1 MTYRAP
7 INDMLLALNHGAG
20 LQAAVKAGH
29 YGDFDSDIT
38 AAVLEEA
45 GRFATDVL
53 APLNRIGDEN
63 GIKLANDKVTT
74 APGWPDAYQRWTAAG
89 WNAVSGSEAFGGQG
103 LPLAINAA
111 CTEIWSASNIAFG
124 LCPLLTL
131 SAIEALDAHGSEDL
145 KKIYL
150 EKLVSGEWTGTMQL
164 TEPQAGSDVGALR
177 TRAERAA
184 DGSYRITG
192 TKIFIT
198 YGDHDMTDNIVH
210 FVLARLPDAPA
221 GTKGIS
227 LFLIPKFLVNAD
239 GSLGARNDIY
249 PSGVEHKLGMHA
261 SPTCTMTMGDKG
273 GAIGYLVGEENRGM
287 LCMFTMMN
295 QARLGV
301 GLEGVGIADRA
312 YQQALAFAQER
323 RQGRAIG
330 KTGDGTDAI
339 IVHPDVKRML
349 MQMRALTAAAR
360 TICYATAVAF
370 DVSVRATDA
379 KVRSDAAARGALL
392 TPIAKAF
399 STDIG
404 NEVTSLGV
412 QIHGGMGFIEETG
425 AAQHYRDA
433 RITAIYEGTNGIQSI
448 DLVTRK
454 LRAQGGASVWAL
466 LDELSDIVKRV
477 EASNDPAF
485 GTTGAK
491 LRDALGSLE
500 RSSRWLLERIA
511 SAPNDALAGATPY
524 LRLFGSTLGGCK
536 LAEEALAART
546 LGRGFGR
553 SAALCHAG
561 ALLCREH
568 FGAGRLAGA
577 HGDGQRQFGHR
588 RRRGFAGLTRCGG
601 LAANPRQLAASVFT
615 RAASACRFGAARGL
629 ERTVEINHSECMFFA
644 RLRADSMLGQQRP
657 SSNWR
662 RGAIAR

>member
-7 INDMLLALNHGAG
+7 INDILLALNHGAG
-20 LQAAVKAGH
+20 LQAAVEAGH
-29 YGDFDSDIT
+29 YGDFDGDIT

-45 GRFATDVL
+45 GKFATDVL
-53 APLNRIGDEN
+53 APLNRVGDQN
-63 GIKLANDKVTT
+63 GIKLENGNVTT

-89 WNAVSGSEAFGGQG
+89 WNAVSGPEAFGGQG

-111 CTEIWSASNIAFG
+111 CTEIWSASNVAFG

-131 SAIEALDAHGSEDL
+131 SAIEALDAHGSDEL

-150 EKLVSGEWTGTMQL
+150 EKLVSGAWTGTMQL

-184 DGSYRITG
+184 DGSYRIKG

-227 LFLIPKFLVNAD
+227 LFLIPKFLINAD

-261 SPTCTMTMGDKG
+261 SPTCTMTMGDQG
-273 GAIGYLVGEENRGM
+273 GAIGYLIGEENRGM

-295 QARLGV
+295 QARLAV

-312 YQQALAFAQER
+312 YQQALAYAQER

-330 KTGDGTDAI
+330 KKGDGSDAI
-339 IVHPDVKRML
+339 IVHPDVKRTL

-360 TICYATAVAF
+360 TICYATAVAL
-370 DVSVRATDA
+370 DVSVRAKDPKA
-379 KVRSDAAARGALL
+379 RADAAARGALL

-404 NEVTSLGV
+404 NEVAYLGV

-425 AAQHYRDA
+425 AAQYSRDA
-433 RITAIYEGTNGIQSI
+433 RITSIYEGTNGIQSI

-454 LRAQGGASVWAL
+454 LAANGGASVWAL
-466 LDELSDIVKRV
+466 LGELTEIVIRV
-477 EASNDPAF
+477 ETSNDPAF

-491 LRDALGSLE
+491 LREALVSLD
-500 RSSRWLLERIA
+500 RASRWLLERVA
-511 SAPNDALAGATPY
+511 SAPNEALAGATPY
-524 LRLFGSTLGGCK
+524 LRLFGSTLGGCM
-536 LAEEALAART
+536 LAGEALAARND
-546 LGRGFGR
+546 
-553 SAALCHAG
+553 
-561 ALLCREH
+561 
-568 FGAGRLAGA
+568 
-577 HGDGQRQFGHR
+577 GDGERYVTLARF
-588 RRRGFAGLTRCGG
+588 FAE
-601 LAANPRQLAASVFT
+601 NISVQAT
-615 RAASACRFGAARGL
+615 SL
-629 ERTVEINHSECMFFA
+629 ERTVIDGAEAVNG
-644 RLRADSMLGQQRP
+644 ADAVLL
-657 SSNWR
+657 
-662 RGAIAR
+662 A

>member
-7 INDMLLALNHGAG
+7 INDMLLSLNHGAG
-20 LQAAVKAGH
+20 LEAAVKAGH
-29 YGDFDSDIT
+29 YGDFDADIT
-38 AAVLEEA
+38 TAVLEEA

-53 APLNRIGDEN
+53 APLNRVGDEH
-63 GIKLANDKVTT
+63 GIKLEADKVTT

-89 WNAVSGSEAFGGQG
+89 WNAVSGPEAFGGQG

-131 SAIEALDAHGSEDL
+131 SAIEALDAHGSDEL

-177 TRAERAA
+177 TRAERAP
-184 DGSYRITG
+184 DGSYRIKG

-227 LFLIPKFLVNAD
+227 LFLISKFLVNAD

-273 GAIGYLVGEENRGM
+273 GAIGYLIGEENRGM

-323 RQGRAIG
+323 RQGRAVG
-330 KTGDGTDAI
+330 KDGNGSDPI

-360 TICYATAVAF
+360 TICYATAVAL

-379 KVRSDAAARGALL
+379 KVRGSAAARGALL

-433 RITAIYEGTNGIQSI
+433 RITPIYEGTNGIQAI

-454 LRAQGGASVWAL
+454 LAANGGEQVWAL
-466 LDELSDIVKRV
+466 LDELAGIVKRV
-477 EASNDPAF
+477 ETSNDPAF
-485 GTTGAK
+485 GTSGAK
-491 LRDALGSLE
+491 LREALACLE
-500 RSSRWLLERIA
+500 RTSRWLLERVA

-524 LRLFGSTLGGCK
+524 LRLFGSTLGGCM
-536 LAEEALAART
+536 LAGEALAARD
-546 LGRGFGR
+546 LG
-553 SAALCHAG
+553 
-561 ALLCREH
+561 E
-568 FGAGRLAGA
+568 
-577 HGDGQRQFGHR
+577 
-588 RRRGFAGLTRCGG
+588 
-601 LAANPRQLAASVFT
+601 
-615 RAASACRFGAARGL
+615 ARGDPERYVTLARFFAENISVQAAAL
-629 ERTVEINHSECMFFA
+629 ERTVIDSAEAVNG
-644 RLRADSMLGQQRP
+644 ADAVLL
-657 SSNWR
+657 
-662 RGAIAR
+662 A

>member
-7 INDMLLALNHGAG
+7 ISDILLALNHGGG

-29 YGDFDSDIT
+29 YGDFDGEIT

-45 GRFATDVL
+45 GKFAGDVL
-53 APLNRIGDEN
+53 APLNRVGDEH
-63 GIKLANDKVTT
+63 GIKLEANKVTT
-74 APGWPDAYQRWTAAG
+74 APGWPDAYQRWAAAG
-89 WNAVSGSEAFGGQG
+89 WNAVSRHEAHGGQG
-103 LPLAINAA
+103 LAPANNRP
-111 CTEIWSASNIAFG
+111 CTAIWSASNIAFG

-131 SAIEALDAHGSEDL
+131 SAIEALDAHGSDEL

-150 EKLVSGEWTGTMQL
+150 EKLISGEWTGTMQPP
-164 TEPQAGSDVGALR
+164 EPQAGSDVGALR

-184 DGSYRITG
+184 GGSYRITG

-210 FVLARLPDAPA
+210 FVLARLPDAPP
-221 GTKGIS
+221 GTRGIL
-227 LFLIPKFLVNAD
+227 LFLIPKFLVNPD
-239 GSLGARNDIY
+239 RSLGARNDIY

-273 GAIGYLVGEENRGM
+273 GAVGYLIGEENRGM

-323 RQGRAIG
+323 KQGRAAG
-330 KTGDGTDAI
+330 KQGDGSDPI

-349 MQMRALTAAAR
+349 MQMRASTAAAR
-360 TICYATAVAF
+360 TICYATAVAL
-370 DVSVRATDA
+370 DLSVRAADP
-379 KVRSDAAARGALL
+379 KVRGDALARGALL

-433 RITAIYEGTNGIQSI
+433 RITPIYEGTNGIQAI

-454 LRAQGGASVWAL
+454 LAANGGESVWAL
-466 LDELSDIVKRV
+466 LDELSGIVKQV
-477 EASNDPAF
+477 DASNDPAF

-491 LRDALGSLE
+491 LRDALGSLD
-500 RSSRWLLERIA
+500 RTSRWLLERLA
-511 SAPNDALAGATPY
+511 SSPNDALAGATPY
-524 LRLFGSTLGGCK
+524 LKLFGSTLGGCM
-536 LAEEALAART
+536 LASEALAARDGDDMRHVT
-546 LGRGFGR
+546 LARF
-553 SAALCHAG
+553 
-561 ALLCREH
+561 
-568 FGAGRLAGA
+568 
-577 HGDGQRQFGHR
+577 
-588 RRRGFAGLTRCGG
+588 FAE
-601 LAANPRQLAASVFT
+601 NISVHAAS
-615 RAASACRFGAARGL
+615 L
-629 ERTVEINHSECMFFA
+629 ERTVMDGAEAVNG
-644 RLRADSMLGQQRP
+644 ADAVLLG
-657 SSNWR
+657 
-662 RGAIAR
+662 

>member
-7 INDMLLALNHGAG
+7 ISDMLLSLNHGAG
-20 LQAAVKAGH
+20 LKAAMEAGH
-29 YGDFDSDIT
+29 YGDFDGDIVS
-38 AAVLEEA
+38 AVLEEA
-45 GRFATDVL
+45 GKFATDVL
-53 APLNRIGDEN
+53 APLNKVGDEH
-63 GIKLANDKVTT
+63 GIKLSDGKVTT
-74 APGWPDAYQRWTAAG
+74 APGWPDAYKRWTEGG
-89 WNAVSGSEAFGGQG
+89 WNAVSGPEDFGGQG

-111 CTEIWSASNIAFG
+111 CTEIWSAANVAFG
-124 LCPLLTL
+124 LCPLLTA
-131 SAIEALDAHGSEDL
+131 SAMEALDAHGSSEL

-177 TRAERAA
+177 TRAERAP
-184 DGSYRITG
+184 DGSYRIKG

-239 GSLGARNDIY
+239 GSLGAQNDIY
-249 PSGVEHKLGMHA
+249 PSGVEHKLGIHA

-312 YQQALAFAQER
+312 YQQALAFARER
-323 RQGRAIG
+323 KQGRAVG
-330 KTGDGTDAI
+330 KKGDGLDPI
-339 IVHPDVKRML
+339 VVHPDVKRML
-349 MQMRALTAAAR
+349 LQMRSMTAGAR
-360 TICYATAVAF
+360 SICYATAVAL
-370 DVSVRATDA
+370 DVSARAKDPKVRA
-379 KVRSDAAARGALL
+379 DAAARGALL
-392 TPIAKAF
+392 TPVAKAF

-404 NEVTSLGV
+404 NEVSYLGV

-433 RITAIYEGTNGIQSI
+433 RITSIYEGTNGIQSI

-454 LRAQGGASVWAL
+454 LAANGGASVWAL
-466 LDELSDIVKRV
+466 LDELGGIVKQV

-500 RSSRWLLERIA
+500 RASKWLLERVA

-524 LRLFGSTLGGCK
+524 LRLFGSTLGGCM
-536 LAEEALAART
+536 LAGEALAAKSQ
-546 LGRGFGR
+546 GD
-553 SAALCHAG
+553 AG
-561 ALLCREH
+561 
-568 FGAGRLAGA
+568 
-577 HGDGQRQFGHR
+577 DPQRYV
-588 RRRGFAGLTRCGG
+588 T
-601 LAANPRQLAASVFT
+601 V
-615 RAASACRFGAARGL
+615 AR
-629 ERTVEINHSECMFFA
+629 FFA
-644 RLRADSMLGQQRP
+644 ENITVQANSLEKTVTDSAEAVNGADAVLLG
-657 SSNWR
+657 
-662 RGAIAR
+662 

>member
-29 YGDFDSDIT
+29 YGDFDSDIA

-45 GRFATDVL
+45 GRFASDVL

-63 GIKLANDKVTT
+63 GIKLEDNKVTT
-74 APGWPDAYQRWTAAG
+74 APGWPDAYKRWTAAG
-89 WNAVSGSEAFGGQG
+89 WNAVSGPEAFGGQG

-131 SAIEALDAHGSEDL
+131 SAIEALDAHGSEEL

-184 DGSYRITG
+184 DGSYRISG

-227 LFLIPKFLVNAD
+227 LFLVPKFLVNAD

-249 PSGVEHKLGMHA
+249 PSGVEHKLGIHA

-273 GAIGYLVGEENRGM
+273 GAVGYLIGEENRGM

-323 RQGRAIG
+323 RQGRAVG
-330 KTGDGTDAI
+330 KTGDGMDPI
-339 IVHPDVKRML
+339 IVHPDIKRML

-360 TICYATAVAF
+360 TICYATAVAL
-370 DVSVRATDA
+370 DVSVRATDSKTRGCRRRPRRVA
-379 KVRSDAAARGALL
+379 DADRQGVLHRYRQRGHLAWRPGPWRHGIYRGDRRRAALSRCAHHPDLRRHQRHPVDRSCH
-392 TPIAKAF
+392 P
-399 STDIG
+399 
-404 NEVTSLGV
+404 
-412 QIHGGMGFIEETG
+412 Q
-425 AAQHYRDA
+425 
-433 RITAIYEGTNGIQSI
+433 
-448 DLVTRK
+448 TR
-454 LRAQGGASVWAL
+454 RQWR
-466 LDELSDIVKRV
+466 RV
-477 EASNDPAF
+477 GLDPARR
-485 GTTGAK
+485 TH
-491 LRDALGSLE
+491 RDRDPGRDLE
-500 RSSRWLLERIA
+500 RSGLRHHRRQTARRLVARPHQPLA
-511 SAPNDALAGATPY
+511 AGA
-524 LRLFGSTLGGCK
+524 RDIGAERSAGGSH
-536 LAEEALAART
+536 ALSAAVRIDARRMHARRRSARRARSRR
-546 LGRGFGR
+546 GRRR

-561 ALLCREH
+561 E
-568 FGAGRLAGA
+568 F
-577 HGDGQRQFGHR
+577 
-588 RRRGFAGLTRCGG
+588 FAENISVQ
-601 LAANPRQLAASVFT
+601 AAA
-615 RAASACRFGAARGL
+615 L
-629 ERTVEINHSECMFFA
+629 ERTVMDSAEAVNG
-644 RLRADSMLGQQRP
+644 ADAVLL
-657 SSNWR
+657 
-662 RGAIAR
+662 A

>member
-7 INDMLLALNHGAG
+7 IDDMLLALNHGAG
-20 LQAAVKAGH
+20 LEAAVKAGH
-29 YGDFDSDIT
+29 YGDFDADIT
-38 AAVLEEA
+38 MAVLEEA
-45 GRFATDVL
+45 GKFASDVL
-53 APLNRIGDEN
+53 APLNRVGDEH
-63 GIKLANDKVTT
+63 GIKLEADKVTT

-89 WNAVSGSEAFGGQG
+89 WNAVSGPETYGGQG
-103 LPLAINAA
+103 LPLAINAV

-131 SAIEALDAHGSEDL
+131 SAIEALDAHGSEEL

-177 TRAERAA
+177 TRADRAS
-184 DGSYRITG
+184 DGSYRIKG

-227 LFLIPKFLVNAD
+227 LFLIPKLMVNAD
-239 GSLGARNDIY
+239 GSLGQRNDIY
-249 PSGVEHKLGMHA
+249 VSGVEHKLGMHA
-261 SPTCTMTMGDKG
+261 SPTCTMTMGDHG
-273 GAIGYLVGEENRGM
+273 GAIGYLIGEENKGM
-287 LCMFTMMN
+287 QCMFTMMN

-312 YQQALAFAQER
+312 YQQALGFAQGR

-330 KTGDGTDAI
+330 NSGGDPDPI

-349 MQMRALTAAAR
+349 MQMRASTAAAR
-360 TICYATAVAF
+360 TICYATAVAL
-370 DVSVRATDA
+370 DISVRAKDA
-379 KVRSDAAARGALL
+379 QVRTDAAARGALL

-404 NEVTSLGV
+404 NEVTYLGV

-425 AAQHYRDA
+425 AAQHFRDA
-433 RITAIYEGTNGIQSI
+433 RITPIYEGTNGIQAI

-454 LRAQGGASVWAL
+454 LAADGGASVFSL
-466 LDELSDIVKRV
+466 LDELSAVVRRV

-485 GTTGAK
+485 GTTGTK
-491 LRDALGSLE
+491 LRDALASLD
-500 RSSRWLLERIA
+500 RASRWLLERVT

-524 LRLFGSTLGGCK
+524 LRLFGSTLGGCL
-536 LAEEALAART
+536 LAGEALAAR
-546 LGRGFGR
+546 
-553 SAALCHAG
+553 AD
-561 ALLCREH
+561 
-568 FGAGRLAGA
+568 
-577 HGDGQRQFGHR
+577 GDGERYV
-588 RRRGFAGLTRCGG
+588 A
-601 LAANPRQLAASVFT
+601 LAR
-615 RAASACRFGAARGL
+615 
-629 ERTVEINHSECMFFA
+629 FFA
-644 RLRADSMLGQQRP
+644 ENISVQAVSLEKTVTDSAETVNGADAVLL
-657 SSNWR
+657 
-662 RGAIAR
+662 A

>member
-29 YGDFDSDIT
+29 YGDFDADIT

-45 GRFATDVL
+45 GRFASDVL

-63 GIKLANDKVTT
+63 GIKLEANKVTT
-74 APGWPDAYQRWTAAG
+74 APGWPDAYQRWSAAG
-89 WNAVSGSEAFGGQG
+89 WNAVSGPEAFGGQG

-111 CTEIWSASNIAFG
+111 CTEIWSASNLAFG

-131 SAIEALDAHGSEDL
+131 SAIEALDAHGSDEL

-150 EKLVSGEWTGTMQL
+150 EKLVSGQWTGTMQL

-177 TRAERAA
+177 TRAEPAG
-184 DGSYRITG
+184 DGSYRIKG

-221 GTKGIS
+221 GTRGIS

-249 PSGVEHKLGMHA
+249 PSGVEHKLGIHA
-261 SPTCTMTMGDKG
+261 APTCTMTMGDQG
-273 GAIGYLVGEENRGM
+273 GATGYLIGEENRGM
-287 LCMFTMMN
+287 QCMFTMMN

-312 YQQALAFAQER
+312 YQQALAYAQER
-323 RQGRAIG
+323 HQGRAVG
-330 KTGDGTDAI
+330 KANNQAGNGSDPI

-360 TICYATAVAF
+360 TICYATAVAL
-370 DVSVRATDA
+370 DISVRAADPTT
-379 KVRSDAAARGALL
+379 RSLAAARGALL

-412 QIHGGMGFIEETG
+412 QVHGGMGFIEETG

-433 RITAIYEGTNGIQSI
+433 RITPIYEGTNGIQSI

-454 LRAQGGASVWAL
+454 LAANGGASVWAL
-466 LDELSDIVKRV
+466 LDELSEIVKRV
-477 EASNDPAF
+477 ETSNDPAF

-491 LRDALGSLE
+491 LRDALGSLD
-500 RSSRWLLERIA
+500 RASRWLLERVT
-511 SAPNDALAGATPY
+511 SAPNDALASATPY
-524 LRLFGSTLGGCK
+524 LSLFGSTLGGCM
-536 LAEEALAART
+536 LAGEALAARDLGEAAGDSLRYVT
-546 LGRGFGR
+546 LARFFAENI
-553 SAALCHAG
+553 SVQAG
-561 ALLCREH
+561 
-568 FGAGRLAGA
+568 
-577 HGDGQRQFGHR
+577 
-588 RRRGFAGLTRCGG
+588 
-601 LAANPRQLAASVFT
+601 S
-615 RAASACRFGAARGL
+615 L
-629 ERTVEINHSECMFFA
+629 ERTVIDSAEAVNG
-644 RLRADSMLGQQRP
+644 ADAVLLG
-657 SSNWR
+657 
-662 RGAIAR
+662 

>member
-1 MTYRAP
+1 MGRQDSRGALLRNEISVMTYRAP

-20 LQAAVKAGH
+20 LQAAVKTGH
-29 YGDFDSDIT
+29 YGDFDHEIA

-45 GRFATDVL
+45 GRFASDVL

-63 GIKLANDKVTT
+63 GIKLDGGKVTT
-74 APGWPDAYQRWTAAG
+74 APGWPEAYKRWIAAG
-89 WNAVSGSEAFGGQG
+89 WNAVSGPEAFGGQG
-103 LPLAINAA
+103 LPLAINAV

-131 SAIEALDAHGSEDL
+131 SAIEALDAHGSDEL

-150 EKLVSGEWTGTMQL
+150 EKLVSGEWPGTMQL
-164 TEPQAGSDVGALR
+164 PDPQAGLDFGRLR
-177 TRAERAA
+177 TRAERDA
-184 DGSYRITG
+184 DGSYRIKG

-210 FVLARLPDAPA
+210 FVLARLPDAPP

-227 LFLIPKFLVNAD
+227 LFLIPKFLVIAD
-239 GSLGARNDIY
+239 GSLGERNDIY
-249 PSGVEHKLGMHA
+249 PSGVEHKLGVHD
-261 SPTCTMTMGDKG
+261 SPTCTMSMGDHG
-273 GAIGYLVGEENRGM
+273 GAIGYLIGEENRGM

-330 KTGDGTDAI
+330 KKGDGMDAI

-360 TICYATAVAF
+360 TICYATAVAL

-379 KVRSDAAARGALL
+379 NVRADAAARGALL

-412 QIHGGMGFIEETG
+412 QVHGGMGFIEETG

-454 LRAQGGASVWAL
+454 LAAQGGASVWAL
-466 LDELSDIVKRV
+466 LDEMSGTVKRV
-477 EASNDPAF
+477 ESSNDLAF

-500 RSSRWLLERIA
+500 RTSRWLLERVA
-511 SAPNDALAGATPY
+511 LAPNDALAGATPY
-524 LRLFGSTLGGCK
+524 LRLFGSTLGGCM
-536 LAEEALAART
+536 LAGEALAAKSNGDAGGDPQRYVT
-546 LGRGFGR
+546 L
-553 SAALCHAG
+553 
-561 ALLCREH
+561 
-568 FGAGRLAGA
+568 
-577 HGDGQRQFGHR
+577 
-588 RRRGFAGLTRCGG
+588 
-601 LAANPRQLAASVFT
+601 
-615 RAASACRFGAARGL
+615 AR
-629 ERTVEINHSECMFFA
+629 FFA
-644 RLRADSMLGQQRP
+644 ENVTVQSGSLEKTVIDSADAV
-657 SSNWR
+657 N
-662 RGAIAR
+662 GADAVLLA